1 MSYIYG
7 FISSAL
13 VYALL
18 HKVFPSKAQADFV
31 NQPAT
36 SIEVRRLYE
45 ERWDVTLAETMDII
59 NGVTVDKLDGIV
71 DKYDTTNRV

>member
-7 FISSAL
+7 FIASAL

-59 NGVTVDKLDGIV
+59 NGVTVDKIDGIV
-71 DKYDTTNRV
+71 NKHDSADKV

>member
-7 FISSAL
+7 FIASAL

-18 HKVFPSKAQADFV
+18 HKVFPSKAQADFA

-36 SIEVRRLYE
+36 SVEVRRLYE

-59 NGVTVDKLDGIV
+59 NGVTVDKIDGIINKHDGA
-71 DKYDTTNRV
+71 DKV